1 MSVIVMT
8 KFPGPAATMEIIAK
22 EHGDVLDRVSEEAK
36 TLGCVHHCFVE
47 DSDGQVLVIDEWD
60 SEESFRAF
68 FANQAD
74 IPKIAAEA
82 EVTAPPTST
91 AYRIIETSDRF

>member
-8 KFPGPAATMEIIAK
+8 KFPGPAATLEIAAK
-22 EHGDVLDRVSEEAK
+22 EHSDLLVRVSEEGKAA
-36 TLGCVHHCFVE
+36 GCVHHCFVE

-60 SEESFRAF
+60 SEASFRAF
-68 FANQAD
+68 FDNQAD

-82 EVTAPPTST
+82 GVTAPPTST
-91 AYRIIETSDRF
+91 AYRIIETADRF